1 MADGVVHT
9 VYKDGR
15 WVNEIEGVGQVG
27 APHATKD
34 RAAGEGRA
42 RALRDKTEHVIH
54 DRPAGE
60 HAASSGVGTWLAA
73 GIASALRL

>member
-9 VYKDGR
+9 VYKDGQ
-15 WVNEIEGVGQVG
+15 WINEIEGVGQVG
-27 APHATKD
+27 APHTTKD

-42 RALRDKTEHVIH
+42 RALRDNSAHVIH
-54 DRPAGE
+54 DQPASE
-60 HAASSGVGTWLAA
+60 HAASHGVGTWLAA